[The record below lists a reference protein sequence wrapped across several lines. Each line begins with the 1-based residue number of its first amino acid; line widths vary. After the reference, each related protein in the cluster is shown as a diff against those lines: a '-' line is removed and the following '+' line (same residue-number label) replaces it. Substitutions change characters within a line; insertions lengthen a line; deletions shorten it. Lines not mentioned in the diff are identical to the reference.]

1 MPGPALSERSGVGEG
16 GAPNVNLAGFR
27 KQVKEYAACVRESGY
42 ELAEPSFSGEGPIF
56 KRSESEG
63 AVFKRASAKCR
74 NLLGGPSGG
83 PGTEGETRD

>member
-16 GAPNVNLAGFR
+16 GAPNMNLAVQEAGQGMR
-27 KQVKEYAACVRESGY
+27 RLRARSGY

-56 KRSESEG
+56 KRSESES